1 MNYMSVKITAHP
13 LCPAAWQHETAT
25 LLKLGCWVTSSR
37 GGNGKV
43 EATSMR
49 LDCKS
54 IHPPPH
60 SSLTQGLHSFFDLIY
75 SDQRSVSVARTIF
88 GRVDTTRTAR
98 DNVEGGQLGYLT
110 FYP

>member
-1 MNYMSVKITAHP
+1 MSVKITAHP
-13 LCPAAWQHETAT
+13 LRPAAWQLETTA

-49 LDCKS
+49 LGCKL

-60 SSLTQGLHSFFDLIY
+60 FLPH
-75 SDQRSVSVARTIF
+75 
-88 GRVDTTRTAR
+88 TRAALVFR
-98 DNVEGGQLGYLT
+98 PNLQ
-110 FYP
+110 